1 MPLYLYAYAAKLQI
15 AFGDAGEATSSVISL
30 RWQRSGILRGRPRKY
45 ASTPGSKETDPCGC
59 SAHADQSNGVEPSR
73 SLPSNVCGRSFGTTN
88 SLSTVRQINGYRS
101 LCAEI
106 SVHVL
111 CSRRAASVSRRLG
124 DRRHAHAHLSADRHS
139 GRLGD
144 LAVHRP

>member
-1 MPLYLYAYAAKLQI
+1 MPVELRHIRYFLAVAEERNFTRTAK
-15 AFGDAGEATSSVISL
+15 
-30 RWQRSGILRGRPRKY
+30 KY

-88 SLSTVRQINGYRS
+88 SLSNVRQINGYRS
-101 LCAEI
+101 LYAEI

-111 CSRRAASVSRRLG
+111 CRRRADSVSRRLG
-124 DRRHAHAHLSADRHS
+124 DRRHADGHLSADRHS
-139 GRLGD
+139 GRVGD
-144 LAVHRP
+144 LAVHRASRASNGAAGQ